1 MVKPGPRFVAKF
13 FSIHA
18 FFWLQINSVIAFE
31 TIDFYLCK
39 QVQIHA
45 LKKKHV
51 LLLISRPDDISQEEI
66 LFLSNMYKDLKA
78 SKECRIVWLPIVDGS
93 IDRQQALD
101 KFKNL
106 QKRMP
111 WYSIQDPGMIQPA
124 VIKYVKEEWK
134 YSKKAIIVSVDP
146 QGRILNQNAFH
157 TLWIWGISAFPF
169 TAETE
174 EALWKE
180 KPWTLELLVGDID
193 ATILEWVLTFQLIS
207 SNNISMSM

>member
-1 MVKPGPRFVAKF
+1 MVKPGQRFVAKF
-13 FSIHA
+13 LSIHA
-18 FFWLQINSVIAFE
+18 FFQLQINSVTAYE

-39 QVQIHA
+39 QVQIDV

-51 LLLISRPDDISQEEI
+51 LLLISSLDNLSQEEI
-66 LFLSNMYKDLKA
+66 LVLRKMYKDLKA
-78 SKECRIVWLPIVDGS
+78 SKECRIVWLPIVDRS
-93 IDRQQALD
+93 IDWQQTLY
-101 KFKNL
+101 KFESL

-111 WYSIQDPGMIQPA
+111 WYTIQDPATIQPA
-124 VIKYVKEEWK
+124 VIKYIKEEWK
-134 YSKKAIIVSVDP
+134 YSKKAILVSVDP

-180 KPWTLELLVGDID
+180 KSWTLELLVGGID
-193 ATILEWVLTFQLIS
+193 ATILQWVLTFQLSS
-207 SNNISMSM
+207 SNSISMSM